1 MRKKKRKKNIIY
13 LLVIIILAC
22 ILTLIC
28 YKGKIFD
35 SNKPNDN
42 NTTNNGN
49 KNDLPNKD
57 EEKDP
62 YLLYRKC
69 LNFKLENGPR
79 YIAYKKSHE
88 SYDYEKVVNHV
99 NIGLDKEFYSYI
111 KDADTSKG
119 VLLLMNKYLKLSENY
134 EPDDLE
140 EISSKYFIYGN
151 SAVRRM
157 RKEAKEA
164 FEMLSEASIANGTP
178 VYGQSAYRPYS
189 MQEKLYKNA
198 VSSMGQKQ
206 ADIDT
211 ARPGHSE
218 HQTGLT
224 IDVSASS
231 VGCLLTER
239 FGSTKEGRW
248 LAKNAHKYGY
258 IIRYPKGKTK
268 LTGYSYEPWH
278 IRYVGVS
285 YASYLKKNKL
295 TLEELYGVNQ
305 KADENTPKVDV
316 ENPDEYETSPPSPAP
331 NQ

>member
-42 NTTNNGN
+42 NTTNNGD

-119 VLLLMNKYLKLSENY
+119 ILLLMNKYLKLSENY

-218 HQTGLT
+218 HQTGYAYDLYNT
-224 IDVSASS
+224 ILPYTS
-231 VGCLLTER
+231 
-239 FGSTKEGRW
+239 FGDTKEYVW
-248 LAKNAHKYGY
+248 LKDNAHLYGF
-258 IIRYPKGKTK
+258 IIRYTEENKNI
-268 LTGYSYEPWH
+268 TGYKNEPWH
-278 IRYVGVS
+278 IRYVGIS
-285 YASYLKKNKL
+285 HATYMYENNK
-295 TLEELYGVNQ
+295 TLEEYLLN
-305 KADENTPKVDV
+305 KTK
-316 ENPDEYETSPPSPAP
+316 
-331 NQ
+331 